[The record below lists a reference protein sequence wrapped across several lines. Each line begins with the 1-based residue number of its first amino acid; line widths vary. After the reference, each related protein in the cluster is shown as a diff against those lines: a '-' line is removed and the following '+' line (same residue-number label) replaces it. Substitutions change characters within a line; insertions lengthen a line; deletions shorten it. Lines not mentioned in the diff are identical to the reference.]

1 MPNRNHRGP
10 ADLGPATG
18 RGHGPC
24 GRGAGHRHGQVHD
37 HPPGCRR
44 GLGMGLGW
52 IEHLPP
58 EEQRYWLE
66 QRRALIDQRLA
77 ELAEVTAGSGGS
89 EPS

>member
-10 ADLGPATG
+10 ANLGPATG

-24 GRGAGHRHGQVHD
+24 AGGAGPRHTQRCEHSPKGRHGL
-37 HPPGCRR
+37 
-44 GLGMGLGW
+44 GLGLGW

-58 EEQRYWLE
+58 RELRYWLE

-77 ELAEVTAGSGGS
+77 ELAPDAD
-89 EPS
+89 EPQSR